1 VGSAA
6 AAPGGAAAA
15 CAPSV
20 TISASVTRGLVGQSL
35 TVSWATQTTCA
46 VTAFLQQPSGAV
58 LPVPPSGSTSTTV
71 RTAGMNTW
79 QVVVSDGTSRASGST
94 SVLGVKPLGRAD
106 TLAVVADADGLPT
119 ALTSTQ
125 LLTLGTQPMAA
136 GTTATGAASPAHGW
150 GVQYQGA
157 DGDLWAGFTD
167 TPAHDT
173 GMSMAPGTSPS
184 NAHDAGDAS
193 RIAFHAHNDN
203 LFVVTADLSFNTSTG
218 DKLAPRTSPSMVAT
232 AGGGF
237 DIAFQGANG
246 HLWLRPSFFTVK
258 DTGQEMAPATSPAA
272 LAAPSGGVVVA
283 YQAPGGEL
291 RVLDIHGNVVPT
303 GLTMATGTS
312 PSIAIQNINHP
323 AYIIYVSNSSNNLA
337 EYEHSINDDSSVS
350 SGTFVTMFLA
360 AGSSPS
366 ISGVAANSTL
376 AFHDSRGDLW
386 VSQGITFDTG
396 LPIAAGSS
404 PMILVK

>member
-1 VGSAA
+1 VVLTEPGGGVHPVATVGSESATVPAA
-6 AAPGGAAAA
+6 G
-15 CAPSV
+15 V
-20 TISASVTRGLVGQSL
+20 
-35 TVSWATQTTCA
+35 
-46 VTAFLQQPSGAV
+46 
-58 LPVPPSGSTSTTV
+58 
-71 RTAGMNTW
+71 NTW
-79 QVVVSDGTSRASGST
+79 QAQVSAGGSGGSSFGSV
-94 SVLGVKPLGRAD
+94 SVLGVTPLKAN
-106 TLAVVADADGLPT
+106 TLAVVPDENSLPT

-125 LLTLGTQPMAA
+125 LLTLGTQPMAT
-136 GTTATGAASPAHGW
+136 GTAATGAASPAHGW

-157 DGDLWAGFTD
+157 NGDLWAGFTD

-218 DKLAPRTSPSMVAT
+218 DKLAPGTSPSIVAT

-246 HLWLRPSFFTVK
+246 RLWLRPSFFTVQ
-258 DTGQEMAPATSPAA
+258 DTGQEMAPGTSPAV

-283 YQAPGGEL
+283 YHAPDGEL
-291 RVLDIHGNVVPT
+291 RVLDIHGNVVST

-312 PSIAIQNINHP
+312 PSIAIQNINDP
-323 AYIIYVSNSSNNLA
+323 AYIIYTGNSSNALA

-350 SGTFVTMFLA
+350 SGYYVTMFLA
-360 AGSSPS
+360 AGSSAS
-366 ISGVAANSTL
+366 ISGVAANSAL
-376 AFHDSRGDLW
+376 AFHDTRGDLW
-386 VSQGITFDTG
+386 VSQGSTIDTG
-396 LPIAAGSS
+396 LPMAPASS
-404 PMILVK
+404 PFILKV